1 MDRMQLHS
9 FHERLGARFTSLGDA
24 EIVADYG
31 EASAEYTALKTGV
44 GLLDLGFRG
53 RLCLT
58 GEDRIRFLHGQVT
71 NDVQGLKPGQGCY
84 AALTNAKAR
93 MLADLNIW
101 RLQDELLLDFEPGL
115 VPVVTQRLEKYI
127 IADDVQIVEVAPHF
141 GMLSVQGPQAA
152 QAVANSGLAETIP
165 GASWTFSK
173 TTHAEFGELYWMNR
187 PRCGQAGFDLFAP
200 AGTLEKVAERLL
212 ASVGEAHGRICGWT
226 ALEMAR
232 IEAGIPRFGADIDE
246 TNIPLEAGLEN
257 VGISFKKGCYIG
269 QEIISRIRTYSE
281 VARALRRLVLADDA
295 QLLPAKG
302 DKLFYAGKEVGYITS
317 AAASPMLKR
326 KIALGYVRKEV
337 NEPGTELS
345 VGAGEG
351 GLAAKVVGVPF
362 EPFEV
367 LQMSAR

>member
-1 MDRMQLHS
+1 MQLHS
-9 FHERLGARFTSLGDA
+9 FHERLGARFGSLNDA
-24 EIVADYG
+24 EIVTDYG
-31 EASAEYTALKTGV
+31 DVPAEYAALNTGV

-71 NDVQGLKPGQGCY
+71 NDVQGLKPSQGCY

-141 GMLSVQGPQAA
+141 GMLSLQGPQASR
-152 QAVANSGLAETIP
+152 AVADSGLAETVP
-165 GASWTFSK
+165 GVSWTFTR
-173 TTHAEFGELYWMNR
+173 TTHAELGELYWMNR
-187 PRCGQAGFDLFAP
+187 PRCGQVGFDLFAP
-200 AGTLEKVAERLL
+200 TSTLEKVAERLL
-212 ASVGEAHGRICGWT
+212 ATVRETHGRVCGWT

-281 VARALRRLVLADDA
+281 VARALRRLVLADNA
-295 QLLPAKG
+295 QPLPAKG
-302 DKLFYAGKEVGYITS
+302 DKLFHTGKEVGYITS
-317 AAASPMLKR
+317 ALDSPAAKR
-326 KIALGYVRKEV
+326 HIALGYVRKEV

-345 VGAGEG
+345 LGAGEG
-351 GLAAKVVGVPF
+351 GVAVKVVGVPF
-362 EPFEV
+362 QPFDIPK
-367 LQMSAR
+367 MSAR